1 MKATRPV
8 HVKRASR
15 TRAASRNQRA
25 ARRSEPAASG
35 AGTAS
40 SEITSDDASS
50 VNVIGDETA
59 RLAALRRYRILDT
72 EPEQA
77 FDDLTLLASQICG
90 TPMALITLLDE
101 ERQWFKSRL
110 GISATE
116 TARSIAF
123 CEYAIR
129 EDDLFVIP
137 DTLADERFRQNPL
150 VVGEP
155 WVRFYAGA
163 PLVTRD
169 GQALGSLCVLDRVPR
184 TLTPEQHAS
193 LDALRRQAVAQLE
206 LRLNVDELRQA
217 LRERDQAEKAQ
228 QRLVQELR
236 DALESARHL
245 SALLPF
251 CSACQFNIVIPA
263 DPAAIRTVTDGVLQ
277 ALRNKP
283 GVVRHEFEIELA
295 LQEALA
301 NAIRHGC
308 QGDRTKFIQCCV
320 TFEGAGD
327 VLIVVR
333 DPGPGFEVAGV
344 PDPLEGAN
352 VLKGNGRGIFLINQ
366 LMDEVRF
373 ADGGREL
380 HMRKGRKVAERQP

>member
-1 MKATRPV
+1 MV
-8 HVKRASR
+8 S
-15 TRAASRNQRA
+15 
-25 ARRSEPAASG
+25 
-35 AGTAS
+35 
-40 SEITSDDASS
+40 
-50 VNVIGDETA
+50 DETG

-77 FDDLTLLASQICG
+77 FDDLTLLASQVCG
-90 TPMALITLLDE
+90 TPIALITLLDE
-101 ERQWFKSRL
+101 ERQWFKARV
-110 GISATE
+110 GTSATE

-123 CEYAIR
+123 CAHTIQQ
-129 EDDLFVIP
+129 DGLFVIP
-137 DTLADERFRQNPL
+137 DTLVDERFRESPL

-155 WVRFYAGA
+155 WVRFYVGA

-169 GQALGSLCVLDRVPR
+169 GHALGSLCVLDRVPR
-184 TLTPEQHAS
+184 TLTPEQEAA

-206 LRLNVDELRQA
+206 LRLNVEELARA
-217 LRERDQAEKAQ
+217 LRERDQAVEAQ
-228 QRLVQELR
+228 GRLVLELR
-236 DALESARHL
+236 AALESAGRL

-251 CSACQFNIVIPA
+251 CSACQFDIVIPA
-263 DPAAIRTVTDGVLQ
+263 DPTAISSVTDGVAQ

-283 GVVRHEFEIELA
+283 GVVGHEFEIELA

-308 QGDRTKFIQCCV
+308 QGDPTKYIRCFV
-320 TFEGAGD
+320 TYEDAGD

-333 DPGPGFEVAGV
+333 DPGPGFKVTDV
-344 PDPLEGAN
+344 PNPLEGTN
-352 VLKGNGRGIFLINQ
+352 LFKGSGRGIFLINQ

-380 HMRKGRKVAERQP
+380 HMRKRLNAAGRT

>member
-1 MKATRPV
+1 M
-8 HVKRASR
+8 
-15 TRAASRNQRA
+15 
-25 ARRSEPAASG
+25 
-35 AGTAS
+35 
-40 SEITSDDASS
+40 
-50 VNVIGDETA
+50 VNDETA

-90 TPMALITLLDE
+90 TPIALITLLDE
-101 ERQWFKSRL
+101 TRQWFKSRA
-110 GISATE
+110 GISARE

-123 CEYAIR
+123 CAHTIQTR
-129 EDDLFVIP
+129 DLFVVP
-137 DTLADERFRQNPL
+137 DTFADERFRENPL
-150 VVGEP
+150 VVDEP
-155 WVRFYAGA
+155 WIRFYAGS
-163 PLVTRD
+163 PLVTHD
-169 GQALGSLCVLDRVPR
+169 GHALGTLCVLDRVPR
-184 TLTPEQHAS
+184 TLTPEQQAA

-206 LRLNVDELRQA
+206 LRLNVDELAQA
-217 LRERDQAEKAQ
+217 LRRRDQAEEAER
-228 QRLVQELR
+228 RLVLELR
-236 DALESARHL
+236 AALDGAKQL

-263 DPAAIRTVTDGVLQ
+263 DPAAIRTVTDGVAQ

-283 GVVRHEFEIELA
+283 GVVGHEFEIELA

-308 QGDRTKFIQCCV
+308 QGDRTKSVQCCV
-320 TFEGAGD
+320 TYADVGD

-333 DPGPGFEVAGV
+333 DPGPGFDVSRVAN
-344 PDPLEGAN
+344 PLEN
-352 VLKGNGRGIFLINQ
+352 RNLLKGNGRGIFLINQ

-380 HMRKGRKVAERQP
+380 HMRKGHSGQNDQNALHRRCNAAERAS